1 MTIITGDIP
10 RSGTD
15 SNVTVKFFGSKGN
28 SSDIFIEK
36 IENRFD
42 RASIDQLN
50 VTDKTLFF

>member
-50 VTDKTLFF
+50 VRN